1 MSDLMEFLTSEEI
14 MVVYVVAGVSCLLC
28 FIKYIFEKSSNNY
41 KKKQNTRE
49 LNRLVVENK
58 INDVV
63 SKKEVSVNS
72 QPVVN
77 TETTVQPLVETQPEI
92 VYETSSVVELLEST
106 AEMEKVETTNTKE
119 DPIVEKV
126 GETPLV
132 IEEMDIVTEVDEKQN
147 ASILEKPV
155 IVENIEVKEEKSKEA
170 EELQYT
176 SIEPDQAT
184 AKLELEKLTEEL
196 RKQEAEPEIENIALT
211 NYEEEQ
217 EENAI
222 ISLEELVK
230 KSKEM
235 YAANELT
242 QYADEG
248 NEPISLQDLERKMG
262 EAKIPSYDEPFII
275 ANVVPEEELT
285 QDMEEVSTTNDTSV
299 TLQDFNS
306 VELQKEE
313 TVKVSE
319 NVNNTLPVTD
329 INNRKFQ
336 SSPIIS
342 PIYGIER
349 PTTTSSN
356 ELELENTA
364 NYDKLD
370 EEIKKTNEFLMTLR
384 ELQKKLD

>member
-72 QPVVN
+72 QPVVI

-92 VYETSSVVELLEST
+92 VRETSSVVELLEST
-106 AEMEKVETTNTKE
+106 AEMEKVETTNTKKE
-119 DPIVEKV
+119 PAVAEKV
-126 GETPLV
+126 KEAPLV
-132 IEEMDIVTEVDEKQN
+132 IEEMDIVTEVDEKQT
-147 ASILEKPV
+147 ASTLEKPV
-155 IVENIEVKEEKSKEA
+155 IVENIEVKEEKKET

-285 QDMEEVSTTNDTSV
+285 QDMEEVNTTNDASV
-299 TLQDFNS
+299 TLQDFNT

-319 NVNNTLPVTD
+319 NVSNTLPVTD

-364 NYDKLD
+364 NYEKLD

>member
-14 MVVYVVAGVSCLLC
+14 MVVYVVAGISCLLC

-58 INDVV
+58 INEVV
-63 SKKEVSVNS
+63 SKKEVAVGR
-72 QPVVN
+72 QPVVVK
-77 TETTVQPLVETQPEI
+77 ETTVQPLVEIQPEI
-92 VYETSSVVELLEST
+92 VRETSSVVELLEST

-119 DPIVEKV
+119 EPAVEKV
-126 GETPLV
+126 EETPLV
-132 IEEMDIVTEVDEKQN
+132 VEKMDIVTEIEEEQN
-147 ASILEKPV
+147 IPTLEKPV
-155 IVENIEVKEEKSKEA
+155 IIENIDAKEESKEV

-285 QDMEEVSTTNDTSV
+285 QDMEEVSTTNGAAV
-299 TLQDFNS
+299 TLQDFNT

-313 TVKVSE
+313 TVKASE
-319 NVNNTLPVTD
+319 NVGSTLSVTD

-364 NYDKLD
+364 NYEKLD

>member
-72 QPVVN
+72 QPVVI
-77 TETTVQPLVETQPEI
+77 TETTVQPLVNTQPEI
-92 VYETSSVVELLEST
+92 VRETSSVVELLEST

-155 IVENIEVKEEKSKEA
+155 IVENIEVKEEKKET

-364 NYDKLD
+364 NYEKLD

>member
-72 QPVVN
+72 QPVVAK
-77 TETTVQPLVETQPEI
+77 ETTLQPLVNTQPEI
-92 VYETSSVVELLEST
+92 VRETSSVVELLEST
-106 AEMEKVETTNTKE
+106 AEMEKVETTNTKKE
-119 DPIVEKV
+119 PAVAEKAE
-126 GETPLV
+126 ETPLV
-132 IEEMDIVTEVDEKQN
+132 IEEMDIVTEVDEKQT
-147 ASILEKPV
+147 ASTLEKPV
-155 IVENIEVKEEKSKEA
+155 IVENIEVKEEKKET

-364 NYDKLD
+364 NYEKLD

>member
-155 IVENIEVKEEKSKEA
+155 IVENIEVKEEKKET

-184 AKLELEKLTEEL
+184 AKFELEKLTEEL

-364 NYDKLD
+364 NYEKLD